1 MLISCRNL
9 SYKTQKINNDIM
21 GINIAKMKI
30 ERENLQHAD
39 DVTLVL
45 KDKAIEAV
53 NSLCNHAG
61 SKLTLT
67 QCTFLRKLKDKYC
80 NVGGIHV
87 KMML

>member
-53 NSLCNHAG
+53 KISLYSCRIQ
-61 SKLTLT
+61 S
-67 QCTFLRKLKDKYC
+67 
-80 NVGGIHV
+80 
-87 KMML
+87 

>member
-1 MLISCRNL
+1 MNFKSSNNSSFIVLISCRNL

-53 NSLCNHAG
+53 KISL
-61 SKLTLT
+61 
-67 QCTFLRKLKDKYC
+67 
-80 NVGGIHV
+80 
-87 KMML
+87 

>member
-21 GINIAKMKI
+21 GIHVNIAKMKI

-53 NSLCNHAG
+53 EISL
-61 SKLTLT
+61 
-67 QCTFLRKLKDKYC
+67 
-80 NVGGIHV
+80 
-87 KMML
+87 

>member
-1 MLISCRNL
+1 
-9 SYKTQKINNDIM
+9 M

-53 NSLCNHAG
+53 KISL
-61 SKLTLT
+61 
-67 QCTFLRKLKDKYC
+67 
-80 NVGGIHV
+80 
-87 KMML
+87 

>member
-30 ERENLQHAD
+30 ERENLEHAD

-53 NSLCNHAG
+53 KISL
-61 SKLTLT
+61 
-67 QCTFLRKLKDKYC
+67 
-80 NVGGIHV
+80 
-87 KMML
+87 